1 MEDVE
6 RGVIEKFFGE
16 GAFRPV
22 GFLRIFIEEDAE
34 VFFEEGGEADALAVE
49 QLGGEHGVEQAFR
62 AEAAEVVQEAD
73 VKVAAVHQEVFCG
86 EAFPE
91 RGEVEGCEDVD
102 EEYFAS
108 DKKLEEADAGSV
120 VVEVVGLGIEGG
132 FVGPVERCQQR
143 CELR

>member
-6 RGVIEKFFGE
+6 RGVVEEFFGE
-16 GAFRPV
+16 WAFRPV
-22 GFLRIFIEEDAE
+22 SFLGVFVEEDAE

-73 VKVAAVHQEVFCG
+73 VKVAAVHQEVFRG

-91 RGEVEGCEDVD
+91 GGEVEGREDVD
-102 EEYFAS
+102 QEYFAS
-108 DKKLEEADAGSV
+108 DKKL
-120 VVEVVGLGIEGG
+120 
-132 FVGPVERCQQR
+132 
-143 CELR
+143 